1 MYCPRC
7 GHQPISDA
15 TRFCSYCGFKLGVVK
30 ASLADDDEVSTMTS
44 FTTQVIPK
52 APRQRDIN
60 IGVIL
65 MFAGA
70 FLAALMAGRGGFG
83 VGREGGALILA
94 VVFSSLLLFSRPI
107 MKLIYKL
114 LSWEE
119 LPANS
124 VSVNQRR
131 MVFGSMLMFTST
143 IFLAISSL
151 LMLGRM
157 RTPEFFIGLIAAF
170 VLLLL
175 FSKHLM
181 RALRYLVV
189 AADEDV
195 AVSSRTDVARD
206 PASVGDAVSTAA
218 LMEGQNMPVSLFTSQ
233 RVTTAEILAP
243 ASVTE
248 QTTNL
253 LQNK

>member
-15 TRFCSYCGFKLGVVK
+15 IRFCYYCGFKLGVVK
-30 ASLADDDEVSTMTS
+30 ASLADDDESSMTVA
-44 FTTQVIPK
+44 TIQVIPK
-52 APRQRDIN
+52 APRQRDMN

-70 FLAALMAGRGGFG
+70 MLAAFVAGRGGA
-83 VGREGGALILA
+83 GREGGALLLA
-94 VVFSSLLLFSRPI
+94 ISFASILLLSRPI
-107 MKLIYKL
+107 LKLIYKL

-119 LPANS
+119 PSAHSFSL
-124 VSVNQRR
+124 NQRGLA
-131 MVFGSMLMFTST
+131 FGSMLMFAGT

-151 LMLGRM
+151 LMFGRM
-157 RTPEFFIGLIAAF
+157 ERPEFLFALIAVF
-170 VLLLL
+170 VLLLVI
-175 FSKHLM
+175 SKHLM
-181 RALRYLVV
+181 RAVRYLV
-189 AADEDV
+189 AADADV
-195 AVSSRTDVARD
+195 ASVSAAHDAFSA
-206 PASVGDAVSTAA
+206 GDAVSSPA
-218 LMEGQNMPVSLFTSQ
+218 LSPGQDMPVPLFTKP

-253 LQNK
+253 LENK

>member
-15 TRFCSYCGFKLGVVK
+15 IRFCSYCGFKLGVVK
-30 ASLADDDEVSTMTS
+30 ASLADDDESSTTMATI
-44 FTTQVIPK
+44 QVITK

-70 FLAALMAGRGGFG
+70 TLAAFLAGRGGA
-83 VGREGGALILA
+83 GREGGALLLA
-94 VVFSSLLLFSRPI
+94 ISFASILLLSRPI
-107 MKLIYKL
+107 LKLIYKL

-119 LPANS
+119 PPAHS
-124 VSVNQRR
+124 VSLNQRG
-131 MVFGSMLMFTST
+131 MVFGSMLMFAGT
-143 IFLAISSL
+143 IILAISSL

-157 RTPEFFIGLIAAF
+157 ATPEFLFALVAAF
-170 VLLLL
+170 VLLLII
-175 FSKHLM
+175 SKHLM
-181 RALRYLVV
+181 RAVRYLV
-189 AADEDV
+189 AADADL
-195 AVSSRTDVARD
+195 APLSAARD
-206 PASVGDAVSTAA
+206 V
-218 LMEGQNMPVSLFTSQ
+218 PVSLFTPQ

-253 LQNK
+253 LENK